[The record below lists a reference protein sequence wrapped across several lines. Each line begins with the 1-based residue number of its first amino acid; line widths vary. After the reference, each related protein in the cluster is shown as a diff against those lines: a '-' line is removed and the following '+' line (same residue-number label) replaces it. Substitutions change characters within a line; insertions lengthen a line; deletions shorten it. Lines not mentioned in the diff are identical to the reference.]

1 MHAWISP
8 RLGIRFDQ
16 SEKELKIYCPDG
28 TPFHSYNEINILLG
42 QERQRVET
50 EKQRAEFEKQRAEF
64 EKQRA
69 DDMEALLNQYR
80 AQFGDLNPS

>member
-1 MHAWISP
+1 MCGSLESIPEMHAWVSP

-16 SEKELKIYCPDG
+16 SEEELKIYCPDG
-28 TPFHSYNEINILLG
+28 TPFHSYHEVNVLLRE
-42 QERQRVET
+42 ERQRAET
-50 EKQRAEFEKQRAEF
+50 

-80 AQFGDLNPS
+80 AQFGDLDPS